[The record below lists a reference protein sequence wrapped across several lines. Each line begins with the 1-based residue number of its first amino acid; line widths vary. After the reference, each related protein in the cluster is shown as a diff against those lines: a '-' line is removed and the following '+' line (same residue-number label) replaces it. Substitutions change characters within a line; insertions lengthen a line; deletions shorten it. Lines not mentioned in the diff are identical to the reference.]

1 MYGGGAVVRVS
12 LTSPGA
18 VEADQAGAFVGLTDV
33 MAVDGPGG
41 PLIATVTRGAGWL
54 SLLTAGVAPGDTTYI
69 GGWSLDASLLQLE
82 TTNLLLHQDA
92 TGMHVFLAGLNS
104 EALIGLDLAA
114 GGVLHP
120 VAIDGLDAAN
130 LADMVKLGGV
140 ASTTALAALRSGG
153 LSWIDLTTGTAAPV
167 LGLPPSLQSER
178 ASDLLSVQAGGLT
191 LALAAFGGADTLSL
205 LRQDASGTV
214 THLGHIAASAE
225 GLPIDRPSALAYA
238 SLNGDSYV
246 LLASSGSSSLSVLHL
261 GEQGGITLTD
271 HVIDSLDTR
280 FAKVGFLSVS
290 DVAGQSLVLAAGTDG
305 GLSAFLLLPG
315 GRLHHLASF
324 EGTLD
329 VPLNGITAITALP
342 IPDGLRLWVATEAA
356 PFLAELTLRFDAIG
370 QSLAAPAAGG
380 TVTGGSADDILIGG
394 AGNDTL
400 IGTVGNT
407 ILIDGA
413 GRDTLVSGAA
423 ADTFIF
429 APDAEIDVV
438 IGFSPGVDQLDL
450 TGVGLQWDL
459 AKVILLQRSW
469 GVELRFGDEVIEL
482 RTAAG
487 QTLRPQDITA
497 ASFVALD
504 RINRGLTL
512 DLLLPDPS
520 LPTDGDDGLTGTEG
534 DDTIEGLA
542 GKDLIVGLGGRDLL
556 LGSDG
561 NDTLRGLAG
570 VDTLFGGAGQD
581 RLEGGLDSDLL
592 DGGDGDDELF
602 GGGSGEDT
610 LRGGRGSDFLFGE
623 SGNDL
628 LEGGDG
634 FDLLNG
640 GDGDDTLLGGNG
652 NDRLFGNLGFDS
664 LDGGAGNDT
673 LYGGPSGNDTLKGG
687 AGDDLIFG
695 EAGADILLGDDGID
709 TLWGGTGNDLLIGGA
724 DDDRLDGG
732 AGDDR
737 LFGGT
742 GFDTMTGGQG
752 SDLLFGEDG
761 DDSLDGGDGFDLLNG
776 GAGDDTLLG
785 GNGDD
790 RLEGNLGADLLDS
803 GPGDDA
809 LFGGNGTWSDTLIG
823 GAGNDRLTGEG
834 GADLFVF
841 ADGFG
846 QDVITDFDAVSA
858 AERIDLGAV
867 SAITDFA
874 DLQANHLSQSGANA
888 IITDGINTISLLNV
902 SITDLG
908 ADDFDFW
915 L

>member
-1 MYGGGAVVRVS
+1 MFGGGAVVRVS

-18 VEADQAGAFVGLTDV
+18 VDASQAGAFVGLTDV
-33 MAVDGPGG
+33 MVIEGPGG

-54 SLLTAGVAPGDTTYI
+54 SLLAAGAAPGDTAFI

-82 TTNLLLHQDA
+82 TTNLLLHQDN
-92 TGMHVFLAGLNS
+92 TGTHVFLAGLNS
-104 EALIGLDLAA
+104 AALIGLDFSA
-114 GGVLHP
+114 GGALHP
-120 VAIDGLDAAN
+120 VAIDGLDAAD
-130 LADMVKLGGV
+130 LADMVKLGGL
-140 ASTTALAALRSGG
+140 ASATALAALRSGG

-167 LGLPPSLQSER
+167 LGLPASLQSER
-178 ASDLLSVQAGGLT
+178 ASALLSVHTGDMAF
-191 LALAAFGGADTLSL
+191 AIAAFGQADTLSL
-205 LRQDASGTV
+205 LRQDASGTA
-214 THLGHIAASAE
+214 THLGHIEASAE
-225 GLPIDRPSALAYA
+225 GLPIDRPSALALA
-238 SLNGDSYV
+238 NLDGDSYV
-246 LLASSGSSSLSVLHL
+246 ILASSGSSSLSVLHL
-261 GEQGGITLTD
+261 GAQGGITLTD

-280 FAKVGFLSVS
+280 FAKVGFLSVTE
-290 DVAGQSLVLAAGTDG
+290 VAGQSLVLAAGTDG

-324 EGTLD
+324 EGTLE
-329 VPLNGITAITALP
+329 VPLNGITAITTLP

-370 QSLAAPAAGG
+370 QRLSAPAAGG

-400 IGTVGNT
+400 IGTAGNN

-413 GRDTLVSGAA
+413 GRDTLLSGTG

-429 APDAEIDVV
+429 ASDAEIDVV

-450 TGVGLQWDL
+450 TGLGLQWDL
-459 AKVILLQRSW
+459 ADVTLSQRSW

-482 RTAAG
+482 RNAMG

-497 ASFVALD
+497 ASFVSLD

-512 DLLLPDPS
+512 DLLIPDPS
-520 LPTDGDDGLTGTEG
+520 LPTAGDDTLTGTES
-534 DDTIEGLA
+534 DDTIEGL
-542 GKDLIVGLGGRDLL
+542 GGNDLILGLEGRDLL
-556 LGSDG
+556 VGGDG

-570 VDTLFGGAGQD
+570 TDTLLGGAGQD

-592 DGGDGDDELF
+592 DAGDGDDELF
-602 GGGSGEDT
+602 GGGSGDDT

-623 SGNDL
+623 SGTDL

-640 GDGDDTLLGGNG
+640 GDGADTLLGGNG

-664 LDGGAGNDT
+664 LDGGVGNDT

-687 AGDDLIFG
+687 TGEDLIFG
-695 EAGADILLGDDGID
+695 EAGADILLGDEGND

-724 DDDRLDGG
+724 DDDWLDGG
-732 AGDDR
+732 TGDDR

-742 GFDTMTGGQG
+742 GSDSMAGGQG

-761 DDSLDGGDGFDLLNG
+761 SDVMEGGDGFDLLNG

-785 GNGDD
+785 GSGND
-790 RLEGNLGADLLDS
+790 RLEGNLGADHLD
-803 GPGDDA
+803 GGAGDDE
-809 LFGGNGTWSDTLIG
+809 LFGGNGNSSDTLIG
-823 GAGNDRLTGEG
+823 GAGNDRLAGEAG
-834 GADLFVF
+834 TDLFVF

-846 QDVITDFDAVSA
+846 QDVITDFDAFSS

-874 DLQANHLSQSGANA
+874 DLLANHLSQSGANA
-888 IITDGINTISLLNV
+888 FITDGINTITLLNV

-908 ADDFDFW
+908 AEDFDFW